1 MKIIRFI
8 NITDTG
14 EIMLLPEFKLINGAF
29 IPQVTVIPQILP
41 SCLINRQE
49 LAPWLVPDGIQDPNP
64 QRFPL
69 YGRFPVNAFCQSHN
83 SWTGRNRIWMQI
95 PASFGHWIGKQRIFS
110 SYLVAYSWHAPSL
123 GRDYFFIAQKITS
136 SAMVCSSPWFYLSYI
151 LGFICR
157 QGPGYGVVMVLVW

>member
-49 LAPWLVPDGIQDPNP
+49 LAP
-64 QRFPL
+64 
-69 YGRFPVNAFCQSHN
+69 
-83 SWTGRNRIWMQI
+83 
-95 PASFGHWIGKQRIFS
+95 
-110 SYLVAYSWHAPSL
+110 
-123 GRDYFFIAQKITS
+123 
-136 SAMVCSSPWFYLSYI
+136 
-151 LGFICR
+151 
-157 QGPGYGVVMVLVW
+157 